1 MNMEQ
6 TEKEQLLLKKKQLED
21 RIAKHQ
27 AIVDQILK
35 DTGPKLPNWREALK
49 KPQDLV
55 AQLKEELAVVN
66 RQLAMMGWAVFEKG
80 NHIATSPL
88 YDDKAEAEKE
98 LERSNRLD
106 PGEKGRRFVG
116 EAIQRTTGGA
126 VELDTVA
133 RGGQHLLP

>member
-1 MNMEQ
+1 MEQ
-6 TEKEQLLLKKKQLED
+6 TEREQLLLRKKHLES
-21 RIAKHQ
+21 RIATHQ

-35 DTGPKLPNWREALK
+35 DTGPKLPNLKESLK